1 MPLFLFHGE
10 DTYSLRQKV
19 NFWKEEFLKKHGDVN
34 LEVLE
39 GKDLDPNLFLVNVNS
54 VPFLSEKRLMVIKN
68 IFSASQPEANQKIA
82 GALESIPDFSIVL
95 FIEEIAVDKRTKLFK
110 RLEKLGKITE
120 FPPMTGSKL
129 LSWIFGKCKD
139 MGAEINEE
147 AAIYL
152 SELVGGDLYRL
163 ENELIKVAHHSA
175 GGLITK
181 KEIELLV
188 NTTLDTSIFQLTDAL
203 ATKNLKR
210 SVSLLHQLLES
221 GDELGHILHMVV
233 RQFRIIIQAKELSM
247 QGLRKSAIVPKIKE
261 HPYAVGIAVMQSA
274 NFSMDQLKEIYRTL
288 LDIDTKLK
296 TGGIKTLAGDSREF
310 TLAMDKLVAEVCRN

>member
-39 GKDLDPNLFLVNVNS
+39 GKDLEPDQFLVNVTS
-54 VPFLSEKRLMVIKN
+54 VPFLSEKRLMVVKN
-68 IFSASQPEANQKIA
+68 IFSHSPEANKKIA
-82 GALESIPDFSIVL
+82 EALESIPDFSIVL
-95 FIEEIAVDKRTKLFK
+95 FTEEIAIDKRTTLYK
-110 RLEKLGKITE
+110 RLEKLGTITE
-120 FPPMTGSKL
+120 FPPLTGSKL

-163 ENELIKVAHHSA
+163 ENELIKVGHHAS
-175 GGLITK
+175 GGIITK

-210 SVSLLHQLLES
+210 SISLLHQLLES

-233 RQFRIIIQAKELSM
+233 RQFRIIIQAKELSL

-288 LDIDTKLK
+288 LEIDTKLK

-310 TLAMDKLVAEVCRN
+310 TLAMDKLVAEVCGG